1 MMRRLFSNDHLNLF
15 MIDDEIDVLGVQCL
29 LVTVE
34 KRLLLLFYQ
43 TGF

>member
-1 MMRRLFSNDHLNLF
+1 

>member
-1 MMRRLFSNDHLNLF
+1 
-15 MIDDEIDVLGVQCL
+15 MIDDEIDVLGMQCP

-34 KRLLLLFYQ
+34 KKLLLLFYQ